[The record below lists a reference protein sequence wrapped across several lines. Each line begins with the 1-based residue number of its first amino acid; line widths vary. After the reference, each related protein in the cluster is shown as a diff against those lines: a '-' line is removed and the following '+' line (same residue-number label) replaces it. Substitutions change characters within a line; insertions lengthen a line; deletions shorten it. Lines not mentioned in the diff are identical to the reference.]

1 MKIEKKYLLIL
12 LLVLGGCSNI
22 TKFLP
27 GMDRINFDDKKTEKL
42 LVETLPG
49 QLDSITNSLGEI
61 KNNWKN
67 NVVREYKIVS
77 GKLAY
82 EVYAGEKLKL
92 VGEDILKVEIT
103 SLENNDYELILLKEE
118 KDKKDKKDV
127 VTFRSVYIGIY
138 TLKITKENSK
148 VETVQ
153 INNKLKYFIEKNEIY
168 DTIKKLYFEK
178 NYKGALKGNDFY
190 NLAYPEA
197 AKNNEE
203 LNFIELSLLIKTGY
217 MTDAKK
223 LQKSFKNKENL
234 TENQVVELFKNEIII
249 NGVEYY
255 PEEVYYKYS
264 EHYDEV
270 KKIMRNHIISK
281 DFKTDIENKFLEN
294 PFFKI
299 SSTDDLVNEDDMS
312 EKTSLEGTDKN
323 LILAKESYE
332 KERYSETI
340 LYLEKILEK
349 EKNSEAWFLLGSS
362 YWYLENYEKAISN
375 YNNYIKFNEKNI
387 RMAEALYCTAISQ
400 EKLGLKKMAENNFK
414 KVKSNF
420 PGTSWSR
427 KSNISLVKLRK

>member
-1 MKIEKKYLLIL
+1 MKMEKKYLLIL
-12 LLVLGGCSNI
+12 LFTLGGCQNI
-22 TKFLP
+22 TTLLP
-27 GMDRINFDDKKTEKL
+27 NIDMINLEDRTTEKL
-42 LVETLPG
+42 LVEKLPG
-49 QLDSITNSLGEI
+49 QLDSITRSLGEI

-67 NVVREYKIVS
+67 NVVREYKIIS

-103 SLENNDYELILLKEE
+103 SLKNNDYELILL
-118 KDKKDKKDV
+118 KDKKDV
-127 VTFRSVYIGIY
+127 VTFRSVYAGVYI
-138 TLKITKENSK
+138 LKITKENYK

-153 INNKLKYFIEKNEIY
+153 INNKLKYFLEKDEIY

-178 NYKGALKGNDFY
+178 NYRGALKGNDFY
-190 NLAYPEA
+190 KLAFPEVT
-197 AKNNEE
+197 KNNEE

-217 MTDAKK
+217 IADAKK
-223 LQKSFKNKENL
+223 LQRTLKSKENL
-234 TENQVVELFKNEIII
+234 TEDRIIALFKNEIII
-249 NGVEYY
+249 NGAGYS
-255 PEEVYYKYS
+255 PEGVYYKYS
-264 EHYDEV
+264 EHYDEL
-270 KKIMRNHIISK
+270 KKNIKNHILSK
-281 DFKTDIENKFLEN
+281 NSKTAIETKFLEN

-299 SSTDDLVNEDDMS
+299 SSTDALVNEEDMS
-312 EKTSLEGTDKN
+312 EKTPLEGMDKN

-340 LYLEKILEK
+340 LYLEKISGK
-349 EKNSEAWFLLGSS
+349 QKTSEAWFLLGSS
-362 YWYLENYEKAISN
+362 YWYLENHEKAISN

>member
-1 MKIEKKYLLIL
+1 MKMGKKHLLIL
-12 LLVLGGCSNI
+12 LFTLGGCQNI
-22 TKFLP
+22 TTLLP
-27 GMDRINFDDKKTEKL
+27 NIDMINLEDRTTEKL
-42 LVETLPG
+42 LVEKLPG
-49 QLDSITNSLGEI
+49 QLDSITRSLEEI

-67 NVVREYKIVS
+67 NVVREYKFVS

-92 VGEDILKVEIT
+92 MGKDISKVEIT
-103 SLENNDYELILLKEE
+103 SLENNDYELILLK
-118 KDKKDKKDV
+118 DKKDKKDV
-127 VTFRSVYIGIY
+127 VTFRSVYAGVY

-153 INNKLKYFIEKNEIY
+153 INNKLKYFLEKYEIY
-168 DTIKKLYFEK
+168 DTIKKSYFEK
-178 NYKGALKGNDFY
+178 NYSGALKGKDFY
-190 NLAYPEA
+190 KLAYPEA

-217 MTDAKK
+217 IADAKK
-223 LQKSFKNKENL
+223 LQRTLKSKENL
-234 TENQVVELFKNEIII
+234 TEDRIIALFKNEIII
-249 NGVEYY
+249 NGAGYS
-255 PEEVYYKYS
+255 PEGVYYKYS
-264 EHYDEV
+264 EHYDEL
-270 KKIMRNHIISK
+270 KKNIKNHILSK
-281 DFKTDIENKFLEN
+281 NSKTAIETKFLEN

-299 SSTDDLVNEDDMS
+299 SSTDALVNEEDMS
-312 EKTSLEGTDKN
+312 EKTPLEGMDKN
-323 LILAKESYE
+323 LILAKDSYE

-340 LYLEKILEK
+340 LYLEKISEK
-349 EKNSEAWFLLGSS
+349 QKNEEVWFLLGSS
-362 YWYLENYEKAISN
+362 YWYLENHEKAISN

-414 KVKSNF
+414 KVKSDF